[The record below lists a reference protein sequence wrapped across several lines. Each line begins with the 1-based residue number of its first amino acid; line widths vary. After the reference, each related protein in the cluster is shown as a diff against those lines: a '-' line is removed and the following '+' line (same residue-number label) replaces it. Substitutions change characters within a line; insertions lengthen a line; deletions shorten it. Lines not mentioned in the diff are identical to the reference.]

1 MKRKLILEEIDSQ
14 PIKDSKTTISAIL
27 NNIDKDKNKWADT
40 ILKVVDNIPDT
51 SIDAAVDIVNK
62 TIGNKNVSDE
72 MKDDAAE
79 AMGIEEEETTNNW
92 QKVSDILSYIDTVK
106 LAKSNPEAVKTVLIT
121 ILGIVSVI
129 EPTPIGEIITG
140 IIMILPANVVA
151 KIVELL
157 GYLLPTHW
165 LSKGAEKL
173 ANK

>member
-62 TIGNKNVSDE
+62 TIGNKNVSDK

-121 ILGIVSVI
+121 ILGIVAVI

-140 IIMILPANVVA
+140 IIMILPANVVS
-151 KIVELL
+151 KIVKLL

>member
-1 MKRKLILEEIDSQ
+1 MKHKLILEEVDPQ
-14 PIKDSKTTISAIL
+14 AVKDGKTTISAIL

-62 TIGNKNVSDE
+62 TIGDKKASDE
-72 MKDDAAE
+72 MKRDSAE
-79 AMGIEEEETTNNW
+79 AMGIEEEETTNGW
-92 QKVSDILSYIDTVK
+92 QKVSDILGYIDTVK

-121 ILGIVSVI
+121 ILGIISVI

-140 IIMILPANVVA
+140 IVMLLPANVVA

-157 GYLLPTHW
+157 GYLLPQHW
-165 LSKGAEKL
+165 LNKGAEKL
-173 ANK
+173 ADK

>member
-40 ILKVVDNIPDT
+40 ILKVVDNIPDA

-62 TIGNKNVSDE
+62 TIGNKDVSDK

-92 QKVSDILSYIDTVK
+92 KKVSDILSYIDTV
-106 LAKSNPEAVKTVLIT
+106 NQ
-121 ILGIVSVI
+121 
-129 EPTPIGEIITG
+129 
-140 IIMILPANVVA
+140 N
-151 KIVELL
+151 
-157 GYLLPTHW
+157 
-165 LSKGAEKL
+165 
-173 ANK
+173 

>member
-40 ILKVVDNIPDT
+40 ILKVVDNIPDA

-62 TIGNKNVSDE
+62 TIGNKNVSDK

-121 ILGIVSVI
+121 ILGIVAVI
-129 EPTPIGEIITG
+129 EPTPIGEIITL
-140 IIMILPANVVA
+140 LPANVVA